1 MQEFLQGLMT
11 AKEGHL
17 LLNQIGQR
25 ILGHIIAKTTDSILV
40 LPLYIIPFLY
50 ILLPL
55 YNRICINILSFQKE
69 HRKLNETIS
78 LTCEWKI
85 LFAISVNKG
94 CCSYQ
99 ATTTALTPPH
109 GEPIYKPSA
118 TAATLK
124 SAPQG
129 N

>member
-55 YNRICINILSFQKE
+55 YNRICINILSFQIE

-78 LTCEWKI
+78 LTCE
-85 LFAISVNKG
+85 
-94 CCSYQ
+94 
-99 ATTTALTPPH
+99 
-109 GEPIYKPSA
+109 
-118 TAATLK
+118 
-124 SAPQG
+124 
-129 N
+129 